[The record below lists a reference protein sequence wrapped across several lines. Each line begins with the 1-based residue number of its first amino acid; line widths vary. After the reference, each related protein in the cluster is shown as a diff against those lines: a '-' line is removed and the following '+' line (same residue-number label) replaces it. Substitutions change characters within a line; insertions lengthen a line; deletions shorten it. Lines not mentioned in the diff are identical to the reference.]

1 LRLEGGETAK
11 TRPPETAR
19 WFQQTATD
27 IEVNLAQAERQ
38 IGNHHSKEFD
48 STLVDLKILAQ
59 LAIFHAQRIPAAVSY
74 CLFQRTQNPTAL
86 ADAIAGERKA
96 IAAWRQLVNAAGDVY
111 ANDLAMGTRGAQLCG
126 HWRDE
131 LNALEKGLNTLEQIH
146 PTGDPKPLPQNIPPT
161 LGTITIRHH
170 PITNASTGQPLTIT
184 ATAKASTGIKWV
196 QLRYRSVNQH
206 LDYQT
211 LPMLPTSAHDQ
222 YQAVVPAAQIDTK
235 WDFMY
240 FIEAMDKQGIGKIH
254 PDLNRETPYV
264 VVPLTR

>member
-1 LRLEGGETAK
+1 M
-11 TRPPETAR
+11 
-19 WFQQTATD
+19 
-27 IEVNLAQAERQ
+27 
-38 IGNHHSKEFD
+38 
-48 STLVDLKILAQ
+48 DLKILTQ
-59 LAIFHAQRIPAAVSY
+59 LAAFHAQRIPAAISY

-86 ADAIAGERKA
+86 TDAIAGERKA
-96 IAAWRQLVNAAGDVY
+96 IAAWRQLVDAAGDVY

-131 LNALEKGLNTLEQIH
+131 LKALEKGLTALEQIQ
-146 PTGDPKPLPQNIPPT
+146 PTGDPKPIPHYIPPA
-161 LGTITIRHH
+161 LGTLTIKHH
-170 PITNASTGQPLTIT
+170 PITNAPTGEPLTIT
-184 ATAKASTGIKWV
+184 AAANATAGIKWV
-196 QLRYRSVNQH
+196 QLRYRNVNQH

-211 LPMLPTSAHDQ
+211 LPMSPTGADDQ

-240 FIEAMDKQGIGKIH
+240 FIEAMDKQGTGKIH